1 MKVVIVSDRY
11 GYPGRRERIEYI
23 VRYFKKYGDFE
34 FIAFDVELPT
44 FKESGLRFLRV
55 NRGDGISKCIS
66 YIKGIIGEE
75 RFFVVFETSMDSA
88 DISGL
93 ISHHKST
100 DSGITVAATRRE
112 QGLCKNLGIALI
124 ENEYLDLIC
133 EGMALEP
140 DIMVRCAEDGDLGV
154 FFN

>member
-1 MKVVIVSDRY
+1 MKVVIVTDRY

-23 VRYFKKYGDFE
+23 VRFFKRYGEFE
-34 FIAFDVELPT
+34 FIAFDMEASL
-44 FKESGLRFLRV
+44 FSEKDLHILRV

-66 YIKGIIGEE
+66 YLKGIIGEE
-75 RFFVVFETSMDSA
+75 RFFVVFETNMDSA

-93 ISHHKST
+93 MEYHRKN
-100 DSGITVAATRRE
+100 DFGITVSARRE
-112 QGLCKNLGIALI
+112 EGNKWVSLGIALI

-140 DIMVRCAEDGDLGV
+140 NIMVRCAEDGDLGV
-154 FFN
+154 YLN

>member
-11 GYPGRRERIEYI
+11 SYPGRRERIEYI
-23 VRYFKKYGDFE
+23 VRFFKKYGEFE
-34 FIAFDVELPT
+34 FIAFDMELPS
-44 FKESGLRFLRV
+44 FNERNLRFLRV

-66 YIKGIIGEE
+66 YLKGIIGEE
-75 RFFVVFETSMDSA
+75 RFFVVFETNMDGT

-93 ISHHKST
+93 MAYHRRN
-100 DSGITVAATRRE
+100 DFGITVSVRKEGEKGWR
-112 QGLCKNLGIALI
+112 NLGVVLL

-154 FFN
+154 YLN